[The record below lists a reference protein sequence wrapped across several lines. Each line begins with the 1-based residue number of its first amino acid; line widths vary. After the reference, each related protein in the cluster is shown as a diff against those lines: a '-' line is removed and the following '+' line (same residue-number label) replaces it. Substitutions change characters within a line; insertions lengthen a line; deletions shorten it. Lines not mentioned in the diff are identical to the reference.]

1 MSHLQKDRDRNWR
14 ILRNGH
20 YHEWLELMKLLT
32 DVACFFPC
40 RIIKAKKYE
49 GVSNCIIPYCQN
61 EKRLDAGNI
70 YIYIYSSWN
79 LFPCLITG
87 KLTLTLYHLLQQKKK
102 LYIIY
107 RLAENL
113 VGSVVQHYMS
123 LLFHMGTAFRRLTL

>member
-61 EKRLDAGNI
+61 EKRLDAVNI
-70 YIYIYSSWN
+70 YIYIY
-79 LFPCLITG
+79 IA
-87 KLTLTLYHLLQQKKK
+87 
-102 LYIIY
+102 
-107 RLAENL
+107 AEIC
-113 VGSVVQHYMS
+113 
-123 LLFHMGTAFRRLTL
+123 FHV

>member
-70 YIYIYSSWN
+70 YIYIYISYRKTYFIFIS
-79 LFPCLITG
+79 FTSTI
-87 KLTLTLYHLLQQKKK
+87 KKK
-102 LYIIY
+102 NFI
-107 RLAENL
+107 
-113 VGSVVQHYMS
+113 SFTDWQK
-123 LLFHMGTAFRRLTL
+123 T

>member
-1 MSHLQKDRDRNWR
+1 MSHLQKDDRNWR

-70 YIYIYSSWN
+70 YIYI
-79 LFPCLITG
+79 
-87 KLTLTLYHLLQQKKK
+87 QQLKFVSMFNYREAYFNFISFTSTKKKK

-113 VGSVVQHYMS
+113 VGSVVQHYIS

>member
-1 MSHLQKDRDRNWR
+1 MCHLRKDGNRNWR

-20 YHEWLELMKLLT
+20 SNEWLELMKLLT

-70 YIYIYSSWN
+70 YIYI
-79 LFPCLITG
+79 LITG
-87 KLTLTLYHLLQQKKK
+87 KLTLSLYHLLQQ
-102 LYIIY
+102 
-107 RLAENL
+107 
-113 VGSVVQHYMS
+113 
-123 LLFHMGTAFRRLTL
+123 

>member
-1 MSHLQKDRDRNWR
+1 MSHLRKDGNRNWR

-20 YHEWLELMKLLT
+20 YNEWLELMKLLT

-70 YIYIYSSWN
+70 YIYI
-79 LFPCLITG
+79 LVTG
-87 KLTLTLYHLLQQKKK
+87 KLTLSLYHLLQQEKK

-113 VGSVVQHYMS
+113 VGSVVQHYIS

>member
-87 KLTLTLYHLLQQKKK
+87 KLTLTLYHLQTGRKPSGLCGTA
-102 LYIIY
+102 LYISALSHGYSFSKTDIVSPTY
-107 RLAENL
+107 
-113 VGSVVQHYMS
+113 
-123 LLFHMGTAFRRLTL
+123 LLLLL